1 VSSRGDV
8 SDDLPDDT
16 AKLGV
21 GAALG
26 LPLPPPRRGRVYKV
40 PPPTVS
46 FAGAVPL
53 VSAAEPTEQVI
64 AWVVAVRSGRIRL
77 STMLGL
83 GLRWPSG
90 IRLAIVESTL
100 APGHRPCPALLVRPT
115 ASKQGGGVALSAEGR
130 LSLSRHHRRFLGI
143 DASDSQV
150 LVAFRQATPA
160 CLLIVGTPSL
170 STLLSEAW
178 PNEV

>member
-1 VSSRGDV
+1 M
-8 SDDLPDDT
+8 PDAIPEDT

-26 LPLPPPRRGRVYKV
+26 LPLPPPRRGRAYKV
-40 PPPTVS
+40 PPPAVS

-53 VSAAEPTEQVI
+53 SSAAEPAEQVV

-77 STMLGL
+77 STMLSL

-90 IRLAIVESTL
+90 VRLVIVESTL
-100 APGHRPCPALLVRPT
+100 APGKRPCPALLVRPT
-115 ASKQGGGVALSAEGR
+115 ASQREAGIELSEEGR
-130 LSLSRHHRRFLGI
+130 LSLSRQHRRFLGI

-150 LVAFRQATPA
+150 LVAFRQESPA
-160 CLLIVGTPSL
+160 SLLIVGTPSL